1 MIDIVMR
8 GMCEG
13 CEYAD
18 LVLDAVVS
26 TTTAGN
32 GIIPERKAWSIRC
45 EHLMACLA
53 MKKKMNGQIPEKVPK
68 EKPKGKSYTADE
80 FCDKLKD
87 FINQEHEK
95 QGEAE

>member
-18 LVLDAVVS
+18 LVLDAVSVS
-26 TTTAGN
+26 TTG
-32 GIIPERKAWSIRC
+32 GDIPVRKSWMIRC
-45 EHLMACLA
+45 EHMMACLA
-53 MKKKMNGQIPEKVPK
+53 MRKAQLKQMQMQIPEEDPKRK
-68 EKPKGKSYTADE
+68 EKRYTADE

-95 QGEAE
+95 QEAEE